1 MPNVHTI
8 LRDRVEFQIESIDRL
23 FLNLYQPRLQRPDDL
38 LRFLHGRRRQPI
50 ASPAL
55 LAQMTH
61 RFVQG
66 IKEFAEAHE
75 IPVVHFQKGVR
86 KEEVARSYFDDF
98 SGKEGVVF
106 IGVAQERASSFRS
119 RKRKEPGG
127 LLYFDFY
134 RGSVAVN
141 HYYFYLLDPDFGPA
155 FIKLCSYFPFTG
167 RVWLNGH
174 EWAKRQLTKLGLRYE
189 ALDNGF
195 LSLEDPER
203 VQGICDRLSA
213 ETVEACVRKWLA
225 RLPSPFTPEDEAAGY
240 RYELSILQ
248 LEMSL
253 THVFRRPLD
262 GRYFFEEVIR
272 ENLDL
277 GRPDQVRLVFDRRIT
292 RRTPGRFQ
300 TRVITREVSPSLSF
314 TYKHNRVK
322 QYFKEGR
329 ALRTETT
336 INDPYDFGVGK
347 RLKNLDSLREIGRG
361 ANRRLLSVQRLAHD
375 CFTSHELFQQI
386 VSPSHQNGQ
395 RAPGLRFGDRRTLAL
410 FAALCGYHPMVE
422 GFTNRSL
429 RSRVALLLDPAH
441 PEAYTRARMT
451 YDLRRLRLK
460 GLIERLPHTQRYRL
474 TPLGRRVALFFSKT
488 YARLF
493 QPALA
498 SFAPTESQATLPLQR
513 AWKHVDR
520 AVENLIAETRFAA

>member
-1 MPNVHTI
+1 MPNIHTI
-8 LRDRVEFQIESIDRL
+8 LRERVEFQIESIDRL

-55 LAQMTH
+55 LGQMTD
-61 RFVQG
+61 RFVEA
-66 IKEFAEAHE
+66 IREFAEAFE
-75 IPVVHFQKGVR
+75 IPIVHFEKGVR
-86 KEEVARSYFDDF
+86 KEEVARSYFDAF
-98 SGKEGVVF
+98 SANEGVVL
-106 IGVAQERASSFRS
+106 IGVAQERASTFRS
-119 RKRKEPGG
+119 RKRKESGG
-127 LLYFDFY
+127 RVRFEFY

-141 HYYFYLLDPDFGPA
+141 HYYFYLLDEDFGPA

-174 EWAKRQLTKLGLRYE
+174 EWAKRQLTRLGLRYE

-195 LSLEDPER
+195 LAVADPER
-203 VQGICDRLSA
+203 VQSVCDRLSA
-213 ETVEACVRKWLA
+213 ERVEACVRKWLA
-225 RLPSPFTPEDEAAGY
+225 RLPSPFLPEDEAAGY
-240 RYELSILQ
+240 RYDLSILQ
-248 LEMSL
+248 FEMSL

-277 GRPDQVRLVFDRRIT
+277 GRPDQLQLVFGRRVT
-292 RRTPGRFQ
+292 RRTPGRFR

-314 TYKHNRVK
+314 CYKHTRVK
-322 QYFKEGR
+322 QYFKQGR

-336 INDPYDFGVGK
+336 INDPRDFGVGK
-347 RLKNLDSLREIGRG
+347 RLKNLDSLREIGRK
-361 ANRRLLSVQRLAHD
+361 ANRRLLGVQRTAHD
-375 CFTSHELFQQI
+375 CFTSHELFQRI
-386 VSPSHQNGQ
+386 VRPSQHEGQ

-410 FAALCGYHPMVE
+410 FAALSGYLPMVE

-429 RSRVALLLDPAH
+429 RSRVGALLDAEH
-441 PEAYTRARMT
+441 PETYTRARMT

-498 SFAPTESQATLPLQR
+498 SCAPTGSHATLPLQR

-520 AVENLIAETRFAA
+520 AVENLIAEARFAA